1 MNAKYLI
8 LALVVAVWTGVA
20 AAAIRYGHPESVTAE
35 NRATEAIPRIVVS
48 AKRTESPIPR
58 VVVVGRRIEAPQ
70 VIAVK

>member
-1 MNAKYLI
+1 MSAKYLI

-20 AAAIRYGHPESVTAE
+20 AAAIKHGHPEPVIAKNSETG
-35 NRATEAIPRIVVS
+35 AIPRVVVI
-48 AKRTESPIPR
+48 AERTESPIPR